1 MTLPRAEPVF
11 FGNTERPLFGWIHG
25 SHAPGEHVPTGLI
38 LCNPFGYEAISAH
51 RTVRHFAE
59 AAAAAGIPAVRFDYD
74 GTGDSAGN
82 DLDPDRLRAWV
93 DSVHQAAETLRRE
106 TGCERLY
113 LLGIRLGATL
123 AALAASERADVAGL
137 IAIAPVV
144 NAKAYIRELRALQM
158 ATGAGAAAA
167 GDASEAA
174 ADEAMEVTGFLISA
188 ATRSALTQLDLTK
201 LERAPAP
208 AVLVLDRSD
217 LPGAERWARHLR
229 ASGAQTDYHAV
240 PGYVEMMLSPHATVI
255 PADMVHRTIEWL
267 RARPAKA
274 ATSRDPPAP
283 FANPDAGASSAGFDG
298 AGGGAASEAS
308 QLRSAAREY
317 APAGQQAGER
327 ARSAQHAPPGD
338 YVEPA
343 CRGSIQLPPAAEEG
357 VPITETV
364 KFLDSEKIL
373 LGILSAPALTP
384 ARASDAD
391 RDSATPA
398 AAASEAAESRPPRR
412 AILLLNAGAT
422 HHVGPN
428 RLYVTLARRWASLG
442 QVVLRMDISG
452 IGDSL
457 PRPGETE
464 NTVYTSRAGEDILQA
479 IRYLRERHAVTEFR
493 AIGLCSGAYH
503 AFKAAVGG
511 APLDAIV
518 MINPLTFFWK
528 EGMSLDEPLPDGRVV
543 SEARRYQKNAFR
555 LQSWLKLARG
565 GVNVGNVAQV
575 MIRRTASVIKHRWRD
590 FARLLHLPLPDDLAS
605 ELESVAERR
614 VGVLFVFAARDPGIE
629 LLKIQGGAA
638 AKSLR
643 DRNQVDMRVI
653 DNADHT
659 FTVRRARDRLISVL
673 AAELDGPAAAA
684 QRNPGRR
691 DAFP

>member
-1 MTLPRAEPVF
+1 MTSPRAEPVF
-11 FGNTERPLFGWIHG
+11 FGNTERPLFGCIHRVTEKG
-25 SHAPGEHVPTGLI
+25 AHVPDAHPAVGLI

-51 RTVRHFAE
+51 RTLRHFAA
-59 AAAAAGIPAVRFDYD
+59 AAAAAGIPALRFDYD

-93 DSVHQAAETLRRE
+93 DSMHQAAETLRRE
-106 TGCERLY
+106 TGCERIC

-167 GDASEAA
+167 GNKSEAA
-174 ADEAMEVTGFLISA
+174 TDEAMEVTGFLISA

-201 LERAPAP
+201 LEHAPAP
-208 AVLVLDRSD
+208 AVLILDRSD
-217 LPGAERWARHLR
+217 LPGAKRWARHLQ
-229 ASGAQTDYHAV
+229 ACGAQADYHPV

-255 PADMVHRTIEWL
+255 PAEMLHRTIEWL
-267 RARPAKA
+267 SARVAPA
-274 ATSRDPPAP
+274 ATKLPSAP
-283 FANPDAGASSAGFDG
+283 HGRQAS
-298 AGGGAASEAS
+298 
-308 QLRSAAREY
+308 
-317 APAGQQAGER
+317 
-327 ARSAQHAPPGD
+327 
-338 YVEPA
+338 A
-343 CRGSIQLPPAAEEG
+343 CRRSIQLPAATTDG
-357 VPITETV
+357 LPITETAV
-364 KFLDSEKIL
+364 FLDSDKIL
-373 LGILSAPALTP
+373 FGVLSAPA
-384 ARASDAD
+384 AD
-391 RDSATPA
+391 ND
-398 AAASEAAESRPPRR
+398 AAASQPPRR

-442 QVVLRMDISG
+442 HVVLRMDISG

-464 NTVYTSRAGEDILQA
+464 NTVYTARAGEDILEA
-479 IRYLRERHAVTEFR
+479 IRYLRERHATTEFR

-503 AFKAAVGG
+503 AFKAAVDG

-528 EGMSLDEPLPDGRVV
+528 EGMSLDAPMPDERVV
-543 SEARRYQKNAFR
+543 SEAWRYQKSAFT

-565 GVNVGNVAQV
+565 GVNLRKVAQV
-575 MIRRTASVIKHRWRD
+575 MIRRTASVIKHRARD

-605 ELESVAERR
+605 ELEAVAERQ
-614 VGVLFVFAARDPGIE
+614 VGMLFVFAARDPGIE

-643 DRNQVDMRVI
+643 ASNEVDIRVI

-659 FTVRRARDRLISVL
+659 FTVRRARDRLVSVL
-673 AAELDGPAAAA
+673 AAELDGPAAST
-684 QRNPGRR
+684 QRGPGRR
-691 DAFP
+691 GAFP